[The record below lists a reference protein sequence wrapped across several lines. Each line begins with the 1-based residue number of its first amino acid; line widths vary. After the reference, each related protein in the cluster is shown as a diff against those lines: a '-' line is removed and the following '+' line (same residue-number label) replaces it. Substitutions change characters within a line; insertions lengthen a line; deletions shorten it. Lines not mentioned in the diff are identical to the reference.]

1 MVDGSIPEQLSPV
14 PEALHVDKA
23 LPPLE
28 LGGLLER
35 ASLSAPAGL
44 LAPAAA
50 AKDEDVLVARPP
62 HARTTAAHAR
72 FHASIQSSTSRRES

>member
-1 MVDGSIPEQLSPV
+1 MVDGGSISAEQLSPV

-28 LGGLLER
+28 LGALLER

-44 LAPAAA
+44 LALHQFPF
-50 AKDEDVLVARPP
+50 PG
-62 HARTTAAHAR
+62 T
-72 FHASIQSSTSRRES
+72 